1 MTSTG
6 ATSATVTISGRSRAS
21 LAFDV
26 LARRQS
32 SAMTFERARWLAL
45 QRSARLAWGL
55 WTVAVCLTAVGIVLL
70 ILNRGVETP
79 KSIGSLGSPAVDTLA
94 SVVMLAFPTVGVL
107 IATRQP
113 ANAIGWLFLA
123 TGVSAALEDVLLGY
137 ATHALLADPGSL
149 PGGAAFGVLADVLWV
164 PTLVCGITFLFLL
177 FPDGRLPARGWRW
190 LVRFTIALAV
200 GYAIGTILLPGPLYF
215 FETLAR
221 NPFGVVAL
229 RPVAQAAVD
238 LGGMAVLPTA
248 IAGMIALGARFRRSG
263 REARQQIKWL
273 FLLAAVFAPLTP
285 LLVVFSE
292 ADVRVGDVVIAD
304 VLFEIPLVAI
314 PVCVGVAILRYRLY
328 DIDVVINRTLVYA
341 ALTASLAGAYFACV
355 LLFQLALSPV
365 TEESGL
371 AVAGSTLAV
380 AALFRPARAR
390 IQAAV
395 DQRFYRRRY
404 DAQRTLDAFTGR
416 LRDELDLDALRADVR
431 AVVRET
437 VQPAHVSLWL
447 RSSR

>member
-1 MTSTG
+1 MTS
-6 ATSATVTISGRSRAS
+6 S
-21 LAFDV
+21 L
-26 LARRQS
+26 
-32 SAMTFERARWLAL
+32 RARWLAPD
-45 QRSARLAWGL
+45 RSRRLAWGL
-55 WTVAVCLTAVGIVLL
+55 WGLAVSFTAVGIVFAV
-70 ILNRGVETP
+70 LNRDVEVP
-79 KSIGSLGSPAVDTLA
+79 KSIGSLGSPALDALA
-94 SVVMLAFPTVGVL
+94 ALAMLAFPTVGVV

-123 TGVSAALEDVLLGY
+123 TGVSAAFEDVLLGY
-137 ATHALLADPGSL
+137 AAHALLAEPGSL
-149 PGGAAFGVLADVLWV
+149 PAGAAAGVLADVLWV

-190 LVRFTIALAV
+190 LVRFTVALAA
-200 GYAIGTILLPGPLYF
+200 GYAVGTILLPGRLYF
-215 FETLAR
+215 FEELGVM
-221 NPFGVVAL
+221 NPLGVEAV
-229 RPVAQAAVD
+229 RGIAQVAVD
-238 LGGMAVLPTA
+238 LGGMLVLPTA
-248 IAGMIALGARFRRSG
+248 MAGMVGLGVRFRRSE

-273 FLLAAVFAPLTP
+273 FVLAAGFVPLTP
-285 LLVVFSE
+285 LLVVLSE
-292 ADVRVGDVVIAD
+292 NEAQVAGVMVAD

-341 ALTASLAGAYFACV
+341 GLTAILAGAYFGCV
-355 LLFQLALSPV
+355 LLFQLVLSPV

-390 IQAAV
+390 IQVAV

-404 DAQRTLDAFTGR
+404 DAQRTLDAFTVR
-416 LRDELDLDALRADVR
+416 LRDELDLDALGADLR
-431 AVVRET
+431 AVVRDT

>member
-1 MTSTG
+1 
-6 ATSATVTISGRSRAS
+6 
-21 LAFDV
+21 
-26 LARRQS
+26 
-32 SAMTFERARWLAL
+32 MTFERARWLAP
-45 QRSARLAWGL
+45 QRSGRLAWGL
-55 WTVAVCLTAVGIVLL
+55 WTFAVCLTAVGIVLL
-70 ILNRGVETP
+70 ILNRAVETP
-79 KSIGSLGSPAVDTLA
+79 KSIGSLGSPTVDAVA

-137 ATHALLADPGSL
+137 ATHSLLADPGSL
-149 PGGAAFGVLADVLWV
+149 PAGAAMGVLADVLWV

-177 FPDGRLPARGWRW
+177 FPDGRLPAPGWRW
-190 LVRFTIALAV
+190 LVRFTIALAA
-200 GYAIGTILLPGPLYF
+200 GYAIGTIFLPGPLYY
-215 FETLAR
+215 FEEVAR
-221 NPFGVVAL
+221 NPFGVEAL

-238 LGGMAVLPTA
+238 LGGMLVLPTA
-248 IAGMIALGARFRRSG
+248 MAGMVGLGVRFRRSG
-263 REARQQIKWL
+263 RQERQQIKWL

-285 LLVVFSE
+285 LLVVLSE
-292 ADVRVGDVVIAD
+292 ADVKLGGIVIAD
-304 VLFEIPLVAI
+304 VLFEVPLVAI

-328 DIDVVINRTLVYA
+328 DVDVVINRTLVYA
-341 ALTASLAGAYFACV
+341 GLTVILAGAYFGCV

-395 DQRFYRRRY
+395 DQRVYRRRY
-404 DAQRTLDAFTGR
+404 DAQRTLDAFTSR
-416 LRDELDLDALRADVR
+416 LRDELDLDALGADVR

>member
-1 MTSTG
+1 MTLSW
-6 ATSATVTISGRSRAS
+6 
-21 LAFDV
+21 
-26 LARRQS
+26 
-32 SAMTFERARWLAL
+32 RARWLAPD
-45 QRSARLAWGL
+45 RTGRLAWGL
-55 WTVAVCLTAVGIVLL
+55 WGLAVALTAVGIGFAV
-70 ILNRGVETP
+70 LNRSVEVP
-79 KSIGSLGSPAVDTLA
+79 KSIGSLGSPALDALA
-94 SVVMLAFPTVGVL
+94 SLVMLAFPTVGVL

-137 ATHALLADPGSL
+137 ATYALLAEPGSL
-149 PGGAAFGVLADVLWV
+149 PAGAALGVLADVLWV

-190 LVRFTIALAV
+190 LVRFTVALAA
-200 GYAIGTILLPGPLYF
+200 GYAVGTILLPGPLYF
-215 FETLAR
+215 FDEVPGLADVT
-221 NPFGVVAL
+221 NPLGVEAV
-229 RPVAQAAVD
+229 RGIAQVAVD
-238 LGGMAVLPTA
+238 LGGMLVLPTA
-248 IAGMIALGARFRRSG
+248 MAGMVGLGVRFRRSG

-273 FLLAAVFAPLTP
+273 FFLAAGFVPLTP
-285 LLVVFSE
+285 LLVVLSE
-292 ADVRVGDVVIAD
+292 NKVQVAGVMVAD
-304 VLFEIPLVAI
+304 VLFEVPLVAI

-328 DIDVVINRTLVYA
+328 DVDVVINRTLVYGV
-341 ALTASLAGAYFACV
+341 LTATLAGAYFGCV
-355 LLFQLALSPV
+355 LLFQLALGPL
-365 TEESGL
+365 TEDNGL

-404 DAQRTLDAFTGR
+404 DAQRTLEAFTVR
-416 LRDELDLDALRADVR
+416 LRDELDLDALGADVR
-431 AVVRET
+431 AVVRDT

>member
-1 MTSTG
+1 
-6 ATSATVTISGRSRAS
+6 
-21 LAFDV
+21 
-26 LARRQS
+26 
-32 SAMTFERARWLAL
+32 MTFERARRLAL
-45 QRSARLAWGL
+45 QRSGRLAWAL

-137 ATHALLADPGSL
+137 ATHALLVDPSL

-221 NPFGVVAL
+221 NPFGVEAV

-248 IAGMIALGARFRRSG
+248 MAGMVALGARFRRSG
-263 REARQQIKWL
+263 PEARQQIKWL

-285 LLVVFSE
+285 LLVLLSE
-292 ADVRVGDVVIAD
+292 TDVRVGGVVIAD

-328 DIDVVINRTLVYA
+328 DIDVVINRTLVYT
-341 ALTASLAGAYFACV
+341 ALTAILAAAYFGCV

-416 LRDELDLDALRADVR
+416 LRDELDLDTLGADVR

-437 VQPAHVSLWL
+437 VQPSHVSLWL

>member
-1 MTSTG
+1 MMLSW
-6 ATSATVTISGRSRAS
+6 
-21 LAFDV
+21 
-26 LARRQS
+26 
-32 SAMTFERARWLAL
+32 RARWLAPD
-45 QRSARLAWGL
+45 RSGRLAWGL
-55 WTVAVCLTAVGIVLL
+55 WGLAVALTAVGIGFAV
-70 ILNRGVETP
+70 LNRSVEVP
-79 KSIGSLGSPAVDTLA
+79 KSIGSLGSPGLDALA
-94 SVVMLAFPTVGVL
+94 SLVMLAFPTVGLL

-137 ATHALLADPGSL
+137 ATYALLAEPGSL
-149 PGGAAFGVLADVLWV
+149 PAGAALGVLADVLWV

-190 LVRFTIALAV
+190 LVRFTIALAA
-200 GYAIGTILLPGPLYF
+200 GYAVGTILLPGPLYF
-215 FETLAR
+215 FDEVRGLAHVT
-221 NPFGVVAL
+221 NPLGVEAV
-229 RPVAQAAVD
+229 RGIAQVAVD
-238 LGGMAVLPTA
+238 LGGMLVLPTA
-248 IAGMIALGARFRRSG
+248 MAGMVALGMRFRRSG

-273 FLLAAVFAPLTP
+273 FFLAAGFIPLTP
-285 LLVVFSE
+285 LLVVLSE
-292 ADVRVGDVVIAD
+292 NTVQVAGVMVAD

-328 DIDVVINRTLVYA
+328 DVDVVINRTLVYGV
-341 ALTASLAGAYFACV
+341 LTATLAGAYFGCV
-355 LLFQLALSPV
+355 LLFQLALGPL
-365 TEESGL
+365 TEENGL

-404 DAQRTLDAFTGR
+404 DAQRTLDAFTVR
-416 LRDELDLDALRADVR
+416 LRDELDLDALGADVR
-431 AVVRET
+431 AVVHDT

-447 RSSR
+447 REAAR

>member
-1 MTSTG
+1 
-6 ATSATVTISGRSRAS
+6 
-21 LAFDV
+21 
-26 LARRQS
+26 
-32 SAMTFERARWLAL
+32 MTFERARWLAV
-45 QRSARLAWGL
+45 QRSGRLAWGL
-55 WTVAVCLTAVGIVLL
+55 WAVAVCLTAVGIVLL
-70 ILNRGVETP
+70 FLNRAVETP
-79 KSIGSLGSPAVDTLA
+79 KSIGSLGSPALDALA

-149 PGGAAFGVLADVLWV
+149 PAGAAFGVLADVLWV
-164 PTLVCGITFLFLL
+164 PTLVCGVTFLFLL
-177 FPDGRLPARGWRW
+177 YPDGRLPGHGWRW
-190 LVRFTIALAV
+190 LVRFTIALAA
-200 GYAIGTILLPGPLYF
+200 GYAIGTILLPGPLYY
-215 FETLAR
+215 FEALAR
-221 NPFGVVAL
+221 NPFGVEAL

-238 LGGMAVLPTA
+238 MGGMLVLPTA
-248 IAGMIALGARFRRSG
+248 MAGMVALGVRFRRSG

-285 LLVVFSE
+285 LLVVLSE
-292 ADVRVGDVVIAD
+292 AEVNVGDVVIAD
-304 VLFEIPLVAI
+304 VLFEVPLVAI

-328 DIDVVINRTLVYA
+328 DVDVVINRTLVYA
-341 ALTASLAGAYFACV
+341 GLTAILAGAYFGCV

-365 TEESGL
+365 TEDSGL

-380 AALFRPARAR
+380 AALFRPVRTR
-390 IQAAV
+390 IQSAV

-404 DAQRTLDAFTGR
+404 DAQRTLDAFTSR
-416 LRDELDLDALRADVR
+416 LRDELDLDALGADVR